1 MRKIGVLL
9 SCLALLLGLCSCGG
23 NDSDAVTVQSVA
35 SITGGG
41 YIGAYNRFA
50 GIVSARSET
59 VIKKDD
65 DRIIDEIKVEA
76 GDHVEKGQVL
86 FTYDTQAMQLSLEK
100 AQLEVEQM
108 QGNIKSLEAQKASL
122 EKSRAAA
129 SAADQLD
136 FTLEIKDIEAQL
148 LEAQYN
154 LSLKQKELEK
164 LQAATDEGQV
174 TSPVE
179 GVVQS
184 INADGSSG
192 DSGDGSDSQ
201 AFMTLMETGEY
212 RVKGTVNEYNRSLL
226 EEGAKILVRSRTSDE
241 TWSGTVTKIDWDNPI
256 KRQNNNYYSDSG
268 SDTMSTSSNYPFYVD
283 LDKTDGLMLGEHVYL
298 EIDNGQTTQQDGIY
312 LPAYYLNEIDEE
324 QGTAWVW
331 AANKRG
337 KLEKRTVQIADYAE
351 DQDCWLVT
359 GGLAEDDLLAVPD
372 DTLRE
377 GMRTQEYDPNAEPEP
392 ADMGGETDGMI
403 GGDESGGIDNA
414 DDAGQM
420 DAEAGD
426 AEPVTGDGET
436 DIATGEADPGDAPV
450 DEAEGAVG

>member
-23 NDSDAVTVQSVA
+23 NDGDAVTVQSVS

-65 DRIIDEIKVEA
+65 SRIINEIKVEA

-100 AQLEVEQM
+100 ARLEVEQM

-129 SAADQLD
+129 SAADQLN
-136 FTLEIKDIEAQL
+136 FTLEIKDVEAQL

-179 GVVQS
+179 GVVQT
-184 INADGSSG
+184 INAGGSSG
-192 DSGDGSDSQ
+192 NSGEGSDSQ

-256 KRQNNNYYSDSG
+256 KRQNNNYSDSG

-283 LDKTDGLMLGEHVYL
+283 LDETDGLMLGEHVYL
-298 EIDNGQTTQQDGIY
+298 EIDNGQTAQQEGIY
-312 LPAYYLNEIDEE
+312 LPAYYLNEIDKE

-337 KLEKRTVQIADYAE
+337 KLEKRTVQIAEYAE

-359 GGLAEDDLLAVPD
+359 DGLAEDDLLAVPD

-377 GMRTQEYDPNAEPEP
+377 GMRTQEYDPNAEQKP
-392 ADMGGETDGMI
+392 ADTDSETDGVT
-403 GGDESGGIDNA
+403 GGSEDGTDTANGV
-414 DDAGQM
+414 GQM
-420 DAEAGD
+420 EADTGD
-426 AEPVTGDGET
+426 VEPVTGDGET
-436 DIATGEADPGDAPV
+436 DISTGEADPGDMPA